1 MKPDEGVKRW
11 QRVGPGIYRDS
22 RTGNLYER
30 PSINGRTTFRKLRA
44 RSLKLAKEE
53 LAAKRTLQSQASL
66 GLAADPY
73 KRRRLVQLRDLFDR
87 WRESDCPKRNG
98 EKSSGTQLQA
108 TGRRLSILSGW
119 WGAKTPAEVTA
130 QTCQEYANSRRRQ
143 VRAGV
148 DGGRSVDLEL
158 STLSSALHFAVLHG
172 LAEFNPLA
180 GARPRF
186 YQASKARHCREF
198 APVSGDDLH
207 ALATALFESSKSECL
222 GWQLLLQAMTG
233 CRTSEVLRLRWD
245 AKSREEAGFVEGDW
259 LWIRRSK
266 GGVNPFA
273 VVHPALRQCLA
284 ALSAWRTRRY
294 PASPWFFPSPYDETR
309 HVDATALIHALTRI
323 GPLVSKAKRTAH
335 GLRAFFVTV
344 RRSQGISDA
353 QVAAEIG
360 DSTGAAIV
368 ASTYGAVPPNWRGGP
383 ELDFMPQQG
392 EPAWYTL
399 GHTQTAPADGVS

>member
-1 MKPDEGVKRW
+1 MKVASSEKRW

-30 PSINGRTTFRKLRA
+30 PSVNGRTTFRKLRA
-44 RSLKLAKEE
+44 RGLKLAKEE
-53 LAAKRTLQSQASL
+53 LAARRTLQSQASL
-66 GLAADPY
+66 GLALDPY
-73 KRRRLVQLRDLFDR
+73 KRRRYVQLRDVFTR
-87 WRESDCPKRNG
+87 WRAADCPKRNG
-98 EKSSGTQLQA
+98 EKSDGNQLHA
-108 TGRRLSILSGW
+108 TCRKLDTLAEW

-143 VRAGV
+143 IRAGV
-148 DGGRSVDLEL
+148 DGGRSIDLEL
-158 STLSSALHFAVLHG
+158 STLSSALHFAVLEG
-172 LAEFNPLA
+172 LAEFNALA

-186 YQASKARHCREF
+186 YQASKARHCRDF

-207 ALATALFESSKSECL
+207 ALATALFESPRSECL
-222 GWQLLLQAMTG
+222 GWQVLVQAMTG

-245 AKSREEAGFVEGDW
+245 AKSRSDAGFVEGEW
-259 LWIRRSK
+259 LWLRRSK

-273 VVHPALRQCLA
+273 VVHPALKECLA
-284 ALSAWRTRRY
+284 ALSDWRRRRF
-294 PASPWFFPSPYDETR
+294 PGSPWFFPSPYDETR
-309 HVDATALIHALTRI
+309 HVDSTALIHALKRI
-323 GPLVSKAKRTAH
+323 SPLVSKGKRTAH

-360 DSTGAAIV
+360 DATGAAIV

-383 ELDFMPQQG
+383 EIGFMPLDG
-392 EPAWYTL
+392 LPAWHTL
-399 GHTQTAPADGVS
+399 RHTETPPASAVS